1 MSFVR
6 NRSLVLGCA
15 ALSVAVASLSLAIH
29 RARAE
34 ENFPKPYDS
43 EKDLSVPR
51 MEPAEAAKKF
61 RVPEGFKVEVFAAEP
76 EVMNP
81 IATTWDTRGRL
92 WVAENFT
99 YAERPTKWATDL
111 RDRILILPDADGNGK
126 PDKRIVF
133 ADNLEHLT
141 SVEVGLG
148 GVWVMCPPQLLFI
161 PDADGDDKPDGAPV
175 PVLEGFTV
183 PPENFHNF
191 ANGLRW
197 GPDGWLYGRCG
208 ASAPGTIRRAD
219 APDEYAVPIRGGMW
233 RYHPTTKQFDALCHG
248 TTNPWGH
255 DWDKHG
261 ETFFINTVNGHLWHM
276 IPGAH
281 YRRPHTINANPLVYE
296 PMEMHADH
304 WHWDIGKDWQDSRK
318 QGGIHDQLGGGHA
331 HVGMT
336 IYGGTQWPERFRG
349 ELFTLNQHGRRMNV
363 ERLERKGSG
372 YVGKHEPDMLFA
384 GDQWFRGVEVT
395 YGPDGSVFVIDW
407 NDTGECHE
415 NTGVHRNS
423 GRIYRVTYGDVK
435 PTAVVDLTKLD
446 LAELH
451 NNALSGE
458 NEWLIRQSMREL
470 ANRSSREQAKVLDV
484 KKGHRFDIQKVE
496 HRRPIEELRA
506 LLITQLLAP
515 QPNETGGWDARQL
528 RGRSVLEN
536 ADEHIRTWG
545 VRMTI
550 DRLPLDTPLAQVRN
564 KTQMQPDLLSTLVRV
579 AREDKSGLVRLACAS
594 ALQRLPVEQRVE
606 LADALLSHAEDAD
619 DQNLPPLIW
628 YGLIPIAEKA
638 PESLARTAAEAK
650 LPKVRGWIA
659 RRSAELLAKNPTSLD
674 ALLAATKEKPVEVK
688 YDVVRGVVAGLA
700 GQRKVAPPKEW
711 TAYAAV
717 LSSPPADVA
726 EALRMIGVV
735 FGDGRALDEVRQLV
749 FDGKTPLDQRRAALE
764 ALIEA
769 KPDDLRKVCED
780 LLKVRFLN
788 TTAMAGLTRFD
799 DPAIGKQL
807 ASNYRSFH
815 QSERA
820 AVIEALVARP
830 SFAGPLLDEMAKGSI
845 PRAELSPFQA
855 RQIRGFNDPALS
867 KRLTEVWGELRDSS
881 ADKRELMEKVK
892 ADLTP
897 ANLAGANAGAGR
909 ELFVKTCASCHRLFG
924 AGGQIGPDLTGAN
937 RKNLDYLL
945 ENIVDPSAVVN
956 KDFLM
961 TSFTLADG
969 RVVNGIVVS
978 ENETTLSVQSAQAK
992 VTLLKSD
999 VEERTL
1005 SKQSLM
1011 PEGALQPLS
1020 AEQTRSLV
1028 KYLMSETQVAL
1039 PTDGHGV
1046 QQPQGR

>member
-1 MSFVR
+1 MSYVR
-6 NRSLVLGCA
+6 NRSLELRCSALLLVATLGLATALPNA
-15 ALSVAVASLSLAIH
+15 A
-29 RARAE
+29 AE
-34 ENFPKPYDS
+34 DNFPKPYDS

-111 RDRILILPDADGNGK
+111 RDRLLILPDADGDGK
-126 PDKRIVF
+126 PDRRIVF

-161 PDADGDDKPDGAPV
+161 PDADGDDKPDGAAV

-304 WHWDIGKDWQDSRK
+304 WHWDIGQQWQDSRK

-331 HVGMT
+331 HVGCT
-336 IYGGTQWPERFRG
+336 IYGGTQWPEKYRG

-372 YVGKHEPDMLFA
+372 YVGRHEPDMLFA
-384 GDQWFRGVEVT
+384 QDQWFRGVEVT
-395 YGPDGSVFVIDW
+395 YGPDGSVFVVDW

-423 GRIYRVTYGDVK
+423 GRIYRVTYGDPK
-435 PTAVVDLTKLD
+435 PVAVVDLTKLEIEK
-446 LAELH
+446 LWEQMWT
-451 NNALSGE
+451 SP
-458 NEWLIRQSMREL
+458 NEWLARQSMQEVI
-470 ANRSSREQAKVLDV
+470 NRVMVGRKIL
-484 KKGHRFDIQKVE
+484 GHYGVWMPEKLSAVGR
-496 HRRPIEELRA
+496 LRG
-506 LLITQLLAP
+506 IWFENQLL
-515 QPNETGGWDARQL
+515 NLDSIDLNHLGD
-528 RGRSVLEN
+528 
-536 ADEHIRTWG
+536 ADEHIRTWCIR
-545 VRMTI
+545 VLL
-550 DRLPLDTPLAQVRN
+550 DKFPLDTPLAQVRST
-564 KTQMQPDLLSTLVRV
+564 KSVKPDIFAEIVRV
-579 AREDKSGLVRLACAS
+579 ARDDKSGLVRLACAS
-594 ALQRLPVEQRVE
+594 ALQRLPIEQRVE

-619 DQNLPPLIW
+619 DQNMSPLIW

-674 ALLAATKEKPVEVK
+674 ALLAATKEKPAEEK
-688 YDVVRGVVAGLA
+688 YDVVRGVLAGLA

-711 TAYAAV
+711 NTYVAS
-717 LSSPPADVA
+717 LSSPPTDVA
-726 EALRMIGVV
+726 EALRTIGVV

-769 KPDDLRKVCED
+769 KPDDLRKVCES

-788 TTAMAGLTRFD
+788 TTALAGLTRFD

-855 RQIRGFNDPALS
+855 RQIRGFNDASLT

-897 ANLAGANAGAGR
+897 ANLASANAGAGR

-999 VEERTL
+999 VEERAL

-1011 PEGALQPLS
+1011 PEGALQPL
-1020 AEQTRSLV
+1020 AANQIRNLV

-1039 PTDGHGV
+1039 PAGATGSEAGK
-1046 QQPQGR
+1046 

>member
-1 MSFVR
+1 M
-6 NRSLVLGCA
+6 
-15 ALSVAVASLSLAIH
+15 SLA
-29 RARAE
+29 RRFARLPFVVGLPQVALLLVVLLPTAGADE
-34 ENFPKPYDS
+34 FPKPYDT
-43 EKDLSVPR
+43 EKDLSAPR
-51 MEPAEAAKKF
+51 MEPAEAAKTF

-76 EVMNP
+76 DVMNP

-99 YAERPTKWATDL
+99 YAERPTKFAADL
-111 RDRILILPDADGNGK
+111 RDRIIILPDADGDGK

-141 SVEVGLG
+141 SIEVGLG
-148 GVWVMCPPQLLFI
+148 GVWLMCPPQLLFV
-161 PDADGDDKPDGAPV
+161 PDADGDDKPDGPPV

-197 GPDGWLYGRCG
+197 GPDGWLYGRVG

-219 APDEYAVPIRGGMW
+219 APEEYAVPIRGGMW

-296 PMEMHADH
+296 PIEMHADH

-318 QGGIHDQLGGGHA
+318 QGGVHDQLGGGHA

-336 IYGGTQWPERFRG
+336 IYGGTQWPEKYRG

-384 GDQWFRGVEVT
+384 KDQWFRGVEVT
-395 YGPDGSVFVIDW
+395 YGPDGSVFLIDW

-423 GRIYRVTYGDVK
+423 GRIYRVTYGDPRPV
-435 PTAVVDLTKLD
+435 PAPDLTKLSNEELYSQ
-446 LAELH
+446 LAKTH
-451 NNALSGE
+451 
-458 NEWLIRQSMREL
+458 NEWLVHRILREF
-470 ANRSSREQAKVLDV
+470 ANRVAAGKSIQVLVRQIVPEHFPTITLRRYWVATMQKYAPEMRSLLETNAVRHEDENVRAYGV
-484 KKGHRFDIQKVE
+484 K
-496 HRRPIEELRA
+496 
-506 LLITQLLAP
+506 LIVD
-515 QPNETGGWDARQL
+515 G
-528 RGRSVLEN
+528 
-536 ADEHIRTWG
+536 
-545 VRMTI
+545 
-550 DRLPLDTPLAQVRN
+550 LPLDTPLAQVRSN
-564 KTQMQPDLLSTLVRV
+564 KPLDSEMYAELVRV
-579 AREDKSGLVRLACAS
+579 ARKDESGLVRLACAS
-594 ALQRLPVEQRVE
+594 AIQRLPIEQRIE
-606 LADALLSHAEDAD
+606 LADALLSHAEDAN
-619 DQNLPPLIW
+619 DQNMSPLIW
-628 YGLIPIAEKA
+628 YGLIPIAEKS

-674 ALLAATKEKPVEVK
+674 ALLAATNEKPADVRF
-688 YDVVRGVVAGLA
+688 DVVRGVLAGLA
-700 GQRKVAPPKEW
+700 GQRKVAAPAGW
-711 TAYAAV
+711 NAYAAA
-717 LSSPPADVA
+717 LSSPPSDVA
-726 EALRMIGVV
+726 EALRTIGVV
-735 FGDGRALDEVRQLV
+735 FGDGRALDEVRKIA
-749 FDGKTPLDQRRAALE
+749 FDNKATVEQRRAALE

-769 KPDDLRKVCED
+769 KPADLRKICED
-780 LLKVRFLN
+780 LLLVRFLN

-799 DPAIGKQL
+799 DPAIGKKL
-807 ASNYRSFH
+807 ASSFRSFH
-815 QSERA
+815 HSERA

-855 RQIRGFNDPALS
+855 RQIRSFNDP
-867 KRLTEVWGELRDSS
+867 KLTKQLTDVWGELRDSS
-881 ADKRELMEKVK
+881 ADKKQLMETLK
-892 ADLTP
+892 ADLTA
-897 ANLAGANAGAGR
+897 ANIAKADSIAGR
-909 ELFVKTCASCHRLFG
+909 GLFVKTCTSCHRLFG

-937 RKNLDYLL
+937 RKNIDYLL

-961 TSFTLADG
+961 TTFTLADG
-969 RVVNGIVVS
+969 RVVNGIVTS
-978 ENETTLSVQSAQAK
+978 ENESTVAVQSAQAK
-992 VTLLKSD
+992 LTLLKTD
-999 VEERTL
+999 IEERTL

-1020 AEQTRSLV
+1020 AEQTRNLV

-1039 PTDGHGV
+1039 PPDAAGPPAESRPSAGA
-1046 QQPQGR
+1046 R

>member
-1 MSFVR
+1 MSLGRRFLASLFAAACSFV
-6 NRSLVLGCA
+6 
-15 ALSVAVASLSLAIH
+15 ALCSFNVASIAS
-29 RARAE
+29 AE
-34 ENFPKPYDS
+34 DFPKPYDS

-51 MEPAEAAKKF
+51 MDPAEAAKKF

-81 IATTWDTRGRL
+81 IAVNWDTRGRL

-111 RDRILILPDADGNGK
+111 RDRILILPDRDGNGK
-126 PDKRIVF
+126 PDERIVF

-141 SVEVGLG
+141 SIEVGLG
-148 GVWVMCPPQLLFI
+148 GVWAMCPPQLLFI
-161 PDADGDDKPDGAPV
+161 PDANGDDKPDGPAI

-191 ANGLRW
+191 ANGLHW

-219 APDEYAVPIRGGMW
+219 APEEYAVPIRGGMW

-255 DWDKHG
+255 DWDQRG

-304 WHWDIGKDWQDSRK
+304 WHWDIGKDWTDSRK
-318 QGGIHDQLGGGHA
+318 QGGVHDELGGGHA
-331 HVGMT
+331 HVGAM
-336 IYGGTQWPERFRG
+336 IYGGTQWPEQYRG
-349 ELFTLNQHGRRMNV
+349 RLFTLNQHGRRLNV
-363 ERLERKGSG
+363 ERLERHGSG
-372 YVGKHEPDMLFA
+372 YVAKHEPDMLFA

-423 GRIYRVTYGDVK
+423 GRIYRVTYGDPK
-435 PTAVVDLTKLD
+435 PVPAPDLTKLGVGQLFD
-446 LAELH
+446 AFV
-451 NNALSGE
+451 NSP
-458 NEWLIRQSMREL
+458 NEWLSRHSLREL
-470 ANRSSREQAKVLDV
+470 VNRT
-484 KKGHRFDIQKVE
+484 GGDIEK
-496 HRRPIEELRA
+496 LRA
-506 LLITQLLAP
+506 SAKFSDLKTPEGDGKALAG
-515 QPNETGGWDARQL
+515 TRLARLASLYFGHDDYLASEML
-528 RGRSVLEN
+528 RQD
-536 ADEHIRTWG
+536 DEYIRTC
-545 VRMTI
+545 TI
-550 DRLPLDTPLAQVRN
+550 RTFVDNMPLDTPLAQVR
-564 KTQMQPDLLSTLVRV
+564 STTPLKAHVHAALIHV
-579 AREDKSGLVRLACAS
+579 AREDKSGLVRLVCAS
-594 ALQRLPVEQRVE
+594 AIQRLPIEQRIE
-606 LADALLSHAEDAD
+606 LADALLSHAEDAN
-619 DQNLPPLIW
+619 DQNMSPLIW

-674 ALLAATKEKPVEVK
+674 ALLAATSAKPVEVK
-688 YDVVRGVVAGLA
+688 YDVVRGVLAGLA
-700 GQRKVAPPKEW
+700 GQRKVAPPKDW
-711 TAYAAV
+711 NAYV
-717 LSSPPADVA
+717 VTLTSPPADVA
-726 EALRMIGVV
+726 ESLRTIGVV
-735 FGDGRALDEVRQLV
+735 FGDGRALDEVRKLV
-749 FDGKTPLDQRRAALE
+749 YDGKATIEQRRAALE

-769 KPDDLRKVCED
+769 KPDDLRKVCES

-855 RQIRGFNDPALS
+855 RQIRGFNDATLT

-881 ADKRELMEKVK
+881 ADKREAMEKLK
-892 ADLTP
+892 TDLTA
-897 ANLAGANAGAGR
+897 ANLASADPVVGR
-909 ELFVKTCASCHRLFG
+909 GLFVKNCASCHRLFG

-937 RKNLDYLL
+937 RKNIDYLL

-961 TSFTLADG
+961 TTFTLTDG
-969 RVVNGIVVS
+969 RVVSGIVTS
-978 ENETTLSVQSAQAK
+978 ENETTLNVQSAQAK
-992 VTLLKSD
+992 LTLLKSD

-1011 PEGALQPLS
+1011 PEGALQPLT
-1020 AEQTRSLV
+1020 AEQTRGLV
-1028 KYLMSETQVAL
+1028 KYLMSETQVQL
-1039 PTDGHGV
+1039 PPEASG
-1046 QQPQGR
+1046 GR

>member
-1 MSFVR
+1 MSNFR
-6 NRSLVLGCA
+6 HRSLAVGCSA
-15 ALSVAVASLSLAIH
+15 ILSVALFLCAANPFAVADEA
-29 RARAE
+29 
-34 ENFPKPYDS
+34 FPKPYDS

-111 RDRILILPDADGNGK
+111 RDRILILPDADGDGK

-141 SVEVGLG
+141 SIEVGLG
-148 GVWVMCPPQLLFI
+148 GVWLMCPPQLLFV
-161 PDADGDDKPDGAPV
+161 PDADGDDKPDSAPV

-197 GPDGWLYGRCG
+197 GPDGWLYGRVG

-233 RYHPTTKQFDALCHG
+233 RYHPVTKQFDALCHG

-296 PMEMHADH
+296 PIEMHADH

-318 QGGIHDQLGGGHA
+318 QGGVHDQLGGGHA
-331 HVGMT
+331 HVGCT

-384 GDQWFRGVEVT
+384 QDQWFRGVEVT

-423 GRIYRVTYGDVK
+423 GRIYRVTYGDPK
-435 PTAVVDLTKLD
+435 PVPALDLTKLD
-446 LAELH
+446 VNTLVL
-451 NNALSGE
+451 NLRRTSD
-458 NEWLIRQSMREL
+458 EWLARQSTREL
-470 ANRSSREQAKVLDV
+470 ANRSTKDSSIAT
-484 KKGHRFDIQKVE
+484 HT
-496 HRRPIEELRA
+496 LRA
-506 LLITQLLAP
+506 LNAEYYGPGTPLFGLRLEWLSHQLGLHSEESARRALES
-515 QPNETGGWDARQL
+515 PNEHA
-528 RGRSVLEN
+528 
-536 ADEHIRTWG
+536 RTWG
-545 VRMTI
+545 VRLLV
-550 DRLPLDTPLAQVRN
+550 DRMPLDTPLAQVRN
-564 KTQMQPDLLSTLVRV
+564 TSRIKAEDFAELRRL
-579 AREDKSGLVRLACAS
+579 ARDDTSGLVRLACAS
-594 ALQRLPVEQRVE
+594 ALQRLPVELRIR
-606 LADALLSHAEDAD
+606 LADALLSHAEDAE
-619 DQNLPPLIW
+619 DQNMSPLIW
-628 YGLIPIAEKA
+628 YGLIPIAEKS

-659 RRSAELLAKNPTSLD
+659 RRSAELLVKNPSSLD
-674 ALLAATKEKPVEVK
+674 ALLAATKEKPVDAR
-688 YDVVRGVVAGLA
+688 YDVVRGVLAGLA
-700 GQRKVAPPKEW
+700 GQRKVAAPKEW
-711 TAYAAV
+711 NAYAAS
-717 LSSPPADVA
+717 LTSPPDDVA
-726 EALRMIGVV
+726 ESLRTIGVV

-749 FDGKTPLDQRRAALE
+749 FSGKTPLDQRRAALE

-769 KPDDLRKVCED
+769 KPDDLRKICED

-855 RQIRGFNDPALS
+855 RQIRGFNDLALT
-867 KRLTEVWGELRDSS
+867 KRLTDVWGELRDSS
-881 ADKRELMEKVK
+881 ADKRELMEKLK
-892 ADLTP
+892 LDLTP
-897 ANLAGANAGAGR
+897 VNLASADASAGR
-909 ELFVKTCASCHRLFG
+909 GLFVKTCASCHRLFG

-1011 PEGALQPLS
+1011 PEGALQPMS

-1039 PTDGHGV
+1039 PAD
-1046 QQPQGR
+1046 QGTAAP

>member
-1 MSFVR
+1 MTHAR
-6 NRSLVLGCA
+6 RLARSLFIVGLPLVALCSFA
-15 ALSVAVASLSLAIH
+15 APSLAL
-29 RARAE
+29 ADD
-34 ENFPKPYDS
+34 FPKPYDS
-43 EKDLSVPR
+43 EKDLSVPH

-81 IATTWDTRGRL
+81 IAVNWDTRGRL

-141 SVEVGLG
+141 SIEVGLG
-148 GVWVMCPPQLLFI
+148 GVWAMCPPQLLFI
-161 PDADGDDKPDGAPV
+161 PDANGDDKPDGPAI

-191 ANGLRW
+191 ANGLHW

-208 ASAPGTIRRAD
+208 ASAPGLIRRAD

-304 WHWDIGKDWQDSRK
+304 WHWDIGKDWTDSRK
-318 QGGIHDQLGGGHA
+318 QGGVHDQLGGGHA
-331 HVGMT
+331 HVGAM
-336 IYGGTQWPERFRG
+336 IYGGTQWPEQYRG
-349 ELFTLNQHGRRMNV
+349 RLFTLNQHGRRLNV
-363 ERLERKGSG
+363 ERLERQGSG
-372 YVGKHEPDMLFA
+372 YVAKHEPDMLFA

-423 GRIYRVTYGDVK
+423 GRIYRVTYGDPK
-435 PTAVVDLTKLD
+435 PVATVDLTKLD
-446 LAELH
+446 VGALRDLAIQSPNEWISRQAMREFANRCRDGNYAHSTYQAAIRFYGIPEKTSLAE
-451 NNALSGE
+451 
-458 NEWLIRQSMREL
+458 
-470 ANRSSREQAKVLDV
+470 
-484 KKGHRFDIQKVE
+484 HRFARLVSHATGKITNASGPLTESKHENSRVWAIQGFVDK
-496 HRRPIEELRA
+496 
-506 LLITQLLAP
+506 
-515 QPNETGGWDARQL
+515 
-528 RGRSVLEN
+528 
-536 ADEHIRTWG
+536 
-545 VRMTI
+545 
-550 DRLPLDTPLAQVRN
+550 LPLDTPLAKVRS
-564 KTQMQPDLLSTLVRV
+564 TDPLYPHAYDTLLRL
-579 AREDKSGLVRLACAS
+579 ARADESGLVRLACAS
-594 ALQRLPVEQRVE
+594 AIQRLPIEQRIE
-606 LADALLSHAEDAD
+606 LADALLSHTEDAN
-619 DQNLPPLIW
+619 DQNMSPLIW

-674 ALLAATKEKPVEVK
+674 ALLAATKEKPAEVK
-688 YDVVRGVVAGLA
+688 YDVVRGVLAGLA

-711 TAYAAV
+711 NPYVASLT
-717 LSSPPADVA
+717 SPPADVA
-726 EALRMIGVV
+726 ESLRTIGVV
-735 FGDGRALDEVRQLV
+735 FGDGRALDEVRKLV
-749 FDGKTPLDQRRAALE
+749 YDGKATIEQRRAALE
-764 ALIEA
+764 SLIEA
-769 KPDDLRKVCED
+769 KPDDLRKVCES

-855 RQIRGFNDPALS
+855 RQIRGFNDATLS
-867 KRLTEVWGELRDSS
+867 KRLVEVWGELRDSS
-881 ADKRELMEKVK
+881 ADKREAMEKLK

-897 ANLAGANAGAGR
+897 ASLASADAVVGR
-909 ELFVKTCASCHRLFG
+909 GLFVKNCASCHRLFG
-924 AGGQIGPDLTGAN
+924 SGGQIGPDLTGAN
-937 RKNLDYLL
+937 RKNIDYLL

-961 TSFTLADG
+961 TTFTLTDG
-969 RVVNGIVVS
+969 RVVSGIVTS

-1028 KYLMSETQVAL
+1028 KYLMSETQVQL
-1039 PTDGHGV
+1039 PPEASSTSATSGAK
-1046 QQPQGR
+1046 